1 MPWDSIWNEG
11 GGGAVP
17 VGTLG
22 GKITIIHRR
31 KSKVASRVVNSHCPI
46 PRRLTSSIN
55 WNENSVA
62 NGLIPCS
69 CSFEAESGK
78 LDGEDHVV
86 GGKFVIYEFGN
97 AWNPKGPGEAT
108 GHHLLPSGTAYAGH
122 VGLLS
127 KIREKLPRTL
137 VPGVEHLHAENYLAN
152 IVHED
157 GIFRPPLK
165 RSSRNTFARRSSIMF
180 DIDNSANI
188 ENVNFERG
196 VLLIIILDE
205 SKFEIFWIN

>member
-1 MPWDSIWNEG
+1 M
-11 GGGAVP
+11 
-17 VGTLG
+17 GTLG

-62 NGLIPCS
+62 NGLIPWLQ
-69 CSFEAESGK
+69 FRGGIGK
-78 LDGEDHVV
+78 ARWRRPRCWREIRYLWIRKRLKSERSRWSYGAPPAAFRDGLR
-86 GGKFVIYEFGN
+86 
-97 AWNPKGPGEAT
+97 GPRGS
-108 GHHLLPSGTAYAGH
+108 L
-122 VGLLS
+122 VQDC
-127 KIREKLPRTL
+127 EKLPRTL

-188 ENVNFERG
+188 ENVNFERE

>member
-62 NGLIPCS
+62 NGLIPWLQ
-69 CSFEAESGK
+69 FR
-78 LDGEDHVV
+78 
-86 GGKFVIYEFGN
+86 GGI
-97 AWNPKGPGEAT
+97 GEARWRRPRCWREIRYLWIRKCLKSERSRWSYGAPPAAFRDGLRGPRGSLVQDSWKT
-108 GHHLLPSGTAYAGH
+108 APDPRSG
-122 VGLLS
+122 
-127 KIREKLPRTL
+127 RRT
-137 VPGVEHLHAENYLAN
+137 P
-152 IVHED
+152 
-157 GIFRPPLK
+157 
-165 RSSRNTFARRSSIMF
+165 ARRKLLGKYRPRRRNISSPSEAFFSKHFCAEIV
-180 DIDNSANI
+180 DN
-188 ENVNFERG
+188 VRH
-196 VLLIIILDE
+196 
-205 SKFEIFWIN
+205 W